1 MEEMFSLYAEYGAVA
16 IIVGLF
22 VYLILNLM
30 QSQKDQNENLDDIQQ
45 AISKMEAV
53 LDNTM
58 SITIKLV
65 DRWNSESGDST
76 RRHETLIT
84 EINQLSDEIM
94 RMSGAITRIN
104 GGRH

>member
-1 MEEMFSLYAEYGAVA
+1 MEEVFSLYAEYGAVA

-30 QSQKDQNENLDDIQQ
+30 QSQKGQNENLDEIQQ

-65 DRWNSESGDST
+65 DRWNSKALTSAT
-76 RRHETLIT
+76 P
-84 EINQLSDEIM
+84 
-94 RMSGAITRIN
+94 
-104 GGRH
+104 

>member
-30 QSQKDQNENLDDIQQ
+30 QSQKGQNENLDEIQQ

-65 DRWNSESGDST
+65 DRRNSESSDQT
-76 RRHETLIT
+76 RRHEKLT
-84 EINQLSDEIM
+84 EELNDVTDVLMELKGA
-94 RMSGAITRIN
+94 MSRIN
-104 GGRH
+104 GRGK